1 LLKLARW
8 GGLAAMVGGA
18 LFGVLTVVI
27 ASLPGGCIG
36 EGCEFS
42 QMKNTGFAVPL
53 LMLALLFIAAGAAA
67 LVVHAR
73 QAGSLGKWGGVGAV
87 IGAVGL
93 ALLVVG
99 VVTGGLI
106 EAFFFAGESPLM
118 PLFVLPG
125 ALVLFAGLLLL
136 VVAVLRAN
144 VLPRWTA
151 VLLVLGL
158 LTLLGFNEQS
168 WRAVFGMPFGIAWV
182 GVGYVLWTG
191 RIAIAEYPSRVS

>member
-1 LLKLARW
+1 MLKLARW

-18 LFGVLTVVI
+18 LFGVLAVVI

-67 LVVHAR
+67 LVVHAQ
-73 QAGSLGKWGGVGAV
+73 QAGRLGRLGGVGAV
-87 IGAVGL
+87 IGTVGL
-93 ALLVVG
+93 ALLVIG

-106 EAFFFAGESPLM
+106 EAFFFAGDFPLM

-125 ALVLFAGLLLL
+125 GSSCSPACCCWSSLFCGRMYCRAG
-136 VVAVLRAN
+136 R
-144 VLPRWTA
+144 RCYS
-151 VLLVLGL
+151 
-158 LTLLGFNEQS
+158 S
-168 WRAVFGMPFGIAWV
+168 WAC
-182 GVGYVLWTG
+182 
-191 RIAIAEYPSRVS
+191 